1 MPDRKVSPSIKDA
14 IDYSISLKKPEIFTL
29 DNGITVYNIHA
40 GTEPVVQLEW
50 VFKAGNWYE
59 QKNNVA
65 AAANFLLK
73 NGTNQHDAYA
83 INEYVD
89 FYGAYLNRSC
99 YNETASITLHCLARH
114 LEQLLPMVREILTD
128 AILPEQELQI
138 YRQNMKQKLAVNLR
152 KCDFVAG
159 RKIDALLFGE
169 KHPYGVY
176 SEESDYDVLTRE
188 ELVAHYDRYYR
199 NGHCTIFSAGI
210 LPTDFS
216 RLMNQ
221 FFGDLPLNA
230 APVETV
236 DHAIIPDGQKK
247 WNIINDADGVQAAIR
262 IARPFPTRN
271 HPDFPKVQVLNA
283 VFGGFF
289 GSRLMTN
296 IREDKG
302 YTYGIYSFLVNHIH
316 AGAWMISTEAG
327 RHVAEATVNEVY
339 HEMQQ
344 LRENPVDA
352 EELLLV
358 KNYLIGTLLGDL
370 DGPFQI
376 IGRWKNLILN
386 GLDDQFFYHSV
397 DTIKNITADELQEMA
412 NVYLK
417 PEDFYELVVV

>member
-1 MPDRKVSPSIKDA
+1 MPDRKVIPVIKDA
-14 IDYSISLKKPEIFTL
+14 IDYSISLKQPEIFTL
-29 DNGITVYNIHA
+29 NNGIVVYNINA
-40 GTEPVVQLEW
+40 GAEQVVQLEW
-50 VFKAGNWYE
+50 VFRAGNWYE
-59 QKNNVA
+59 NKNNVA

-73 NGTNQHDAYA
+73 NGTSKHSAYE

-99 YNETASITLHCLARH
+99 YNETATISLHCLSRH
-114 LEQLLPMVREILTD
+114 LEQLLPMVREILVD
-128 AILPEQELQI
+128 AVLPEQELQI
-138 YRQNMKQKLAVNLR
+138 FRQNMKQKLAVNLR
-152 KCDFVAG
+152 KCDFIAG

-169 KHPYGVY
+169 KHPYGIY
-176 SEESDYDVLTRE
+176 SELSDYDALQRD
-188 ELVAHYDRYYR
+188 ELVEHYKKYYQ
-199 NGHCTIFSAGI
+199 NGHCTVFSAGI
-210 LPTDFS
+210 LPADYAM
-216 RLMNQ
+216 LMNRY
-221 FFGDLPLNA
+221 FGDLPLNA
-230 APVETV
+230 DSLQTVEHKV
-236 DHAIIPDGQKK
+236 VEDIQKK
-247 WNIINDADGVQAAIR
+247 WNIINDQDGVQAAIR

-283 VFGGFF
+283 LFGGFF

-327 RHVAEATVNEVY
+327 RDVAEATVKEVY

-344 LRENPVDA
+344 LRETTVGD

-358 KNYLIGTLLGDL
+358 KNYLIGTLLGDM

-386 GLDDQFFYHSV
+386 GLDEKFFYHSV
-397 DTIKNITADELQEMA
+397 DTIKNISAEELKLMA
-412 NVYLK
+412 NKYLV
-417 PEDFYELVVV
+417 PEEFYELVVV